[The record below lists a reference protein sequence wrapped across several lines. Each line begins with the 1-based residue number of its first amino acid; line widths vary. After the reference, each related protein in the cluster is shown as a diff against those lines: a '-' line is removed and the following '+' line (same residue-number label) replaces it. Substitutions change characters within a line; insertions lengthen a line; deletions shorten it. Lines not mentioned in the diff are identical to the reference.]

1 MSVMQSSNC
10 FILKLYCLGNSN
22 SMTSNFLEIFF
33 LSAVQGITEF
43 IPVSSSSHLILLATW
58 FDFSISS
65 LIIDVGLHLGS
76 LLAIIFY
83 FKKELLNISNDKKL
97 FNLLLIGS
105 IPLILVGYIFYST
118 GIINSFRN
126 LEIIAWT
133 TLIFGI
139 LMYFADTFKIKKN
152 IEKDLT
158 IKNILIIG
166 ILQIL
171 AIIPG
176 VSRAGITITAGR
188 FLNFDRHDS
197 TKISF
202 YLSIPALM
210 GASVLSLKDAVSE
223 NLEFNLFLIVSII
236 LSFIFSYL
244 TIKYFL
250 IYTKKFSLKFF
261 VIYRIVLSI
270 INFFII
276 YN

>member
-1 MSVMQSSNC
+1 MIS
-10 FILKLYCLGNSN
+10 IY
-22 SMTSNFLEIFF
+22 LEILI
-33 LSAVQGITEF
+33 LSIVQGISEF
-43 IPVSSSSHLILLATW
+43 LPVSSSAHLII
-58 FDFSISS
+58 FSNIIDFSNNS
-65 LIIDVGLHLGS
+65 LIFDVGLHLGS
-76 LLAIIFY
+76 LLAILFY
-83 FKKELLNISNDKKL
+83 FRKELLNILNDKKL

-105 IPLILVGYIFYST
+105 IPLILVGYIFYT
-118 GIINSFRN
+118 TDIINSFRN
-126 LEIIAWT
+126 LKIIAWT
-133 TLIFGI
+133 TLIFGL
-139 LMYFADTFKIKKN
+139 LMYFADTFKIKKK

-166 ILQIL
+166 VMQIL

-176 VSRAGITITAGR
+176 VSRSGITITAGR
-188 FLNFDRHDS
+188 FLNFDRYDS

-210 GASVLSLKDAVSE
+210 GASVLSLKDAVNE
-223 NLEFNLFLIVSII
+223 NIEFNFFLIISII

-261 VIYRIVLSI
+261 VIYRVVLSI
-270 INFFII
+270 IIFLII

>member
-1 MSVMQSSNC
+1 MISN
-10 FILKLYCLGNSN
+10 Y
-22 SMTSNFLEIFF
+22 LEVLV
-33 LSAVQGITEF
+33 LSIIQGISEF
-43 IPVSSSSHLILLATW
+43 IPVSSSAHLII
-58 FDFSISS
+58 FSNIISFSNKS
-65 LIIDVGLHLGS
+65 LIFDVGLHLGS
-76 LLAIIFY
+76 LLAIVFY
-83 FKKELLNISNDKKL
+83 FKKELFNISNNKKL
-97 FNLLLIGS
+97 LNLLLIGS

-118 GIINSFRN
+118 DIINSFRN
-126 LEIIAWT
+126 LKMIAWT

-139 LMYFADTFKIKKN
+139 LMYFADTFKVKKN
-152 IEKDLT
+152 IENDLS

-188 FLNFDRHDS
+188 FLSFDRHDS

-210 GASVLSLKDAVSE
+210 GASVLSLKDAVYE
-223 NLEFNLFLIVSII
+223 NLEFNFLLIISII

-261 VIYRIVLSI
+261 VIYRVILSMIIFSI
-270 INFFII
+270 I
-276 YN
+276 YY

>member
-1 MSVMQSSNC
+1 MISNYLDVL
-10 FILKLYCLGNSN
+10 ILS
-22 SMTSNFLEIFF
+22 II
-33 LSAVQGITEF
+33 QGISEF
-43 IPVSSSSHLILLATW
+43 LPVSSSAHLII
-58 FDFSISS
+58 FSNIIDFSNQS
-65 LIIDVGLHLGS
+65 LIFDVGLHLGS
-76 LLAIIFY
+76 LLAILFY
-83 FKKELLNISNDKKL
+83 FRKELLNIANDKKL

-126 LEIIAWT
+126 LKIIAWA
-133 TLIFGI
+133 TLIFGL
-139 LMYFADTFKIKKN
+139 LMYFADTFKIEKK
-152 IEKDLT
+152 IEKNLN
-158 IKNILIIG
+158 IRNILIIG
-166 ILQIL
+166 IMQIL
-171 AIIPG
+171 AVIPG
-176 VSRAGITITAGR
+176 VSRSGITITAGR

-210 GASVLSLKDAVSE
+210 GASALALKDVINE
-223 NLEFNLFLIVSII
+223 NVEFNFFLIISII

-270 INFFII
+270 IIFLII

>member
-1 MSVMQSSNC
+1 MISN
-10 FILKLYCLGNSN
+10 Y
-22 SMTSNFLEIFF
+22 LEILT
-33 LSAVQGITEF
+33 LSIVQGISEF
-43 IPVSSSSHLILLATW
+43 LPVSSSAHLII
-58 FDFSISS
+58 FSNIINFSNNS
-65 LIIDVGLHLGS
+65 LIFDVGLHLGS
-76 LLAIIFY
+76 LLAILFY
-83 FKKELLNISNDKKL
+83 FRKELLNILNDKKL

-105 IPLILVGYIFYST
+105 IPLILFGYIFYTT

-126 LEIIAWT
+126 LKIIAWT
-133 TLIFGI
+133 TLIFGL
-139 LMYFADTFKIKKN
+139 LMYFSDTFKIKKK

-166 ILQIL
+166 VMQIL

-176 VSRAGITITAGR
+176 VSRSGITITTGR
-188 FLNFDRHDS
+188 FLNFDRYDS

-210 GASVLSLKDAVSE
+210 GASVLSLKDAVNE
-223 NLEFNLFLIVSII
+223 NIEFNFFLIISII

-261 VIYRIVLSI
+261 VIYRVVLSI
-270 INFFII
+270 MIFLII

>member
-1 MSVMQSSNC
+1 MISN
-10 FILKLYCLGNSN
+10 Y
-22 SMTSNFLEIFF
+22 LEILI
-33 LSAVQGITEF
+33 LSIVQGISEF
-43 IPVSSSSHLILLATW
+43 LPVSSSAHLII
-58 FDFSISS
+58 FSNIINFSNNS
-65 LIIDVGLHLGS
+65 LIFDVGLHLGS
-76 LLAIIFY
+76 LFAILFY
-83 FKKELLNISNDKKL
+83 FRKELLNILNDKKL

-105 IPLILVGYIFYST
+105 IPLILVGYIFYT
-118 GIINSFRN
+118 KDIIYLFRN
-126 LEIIAWT
+126 LKIIAWT
-133 TLIFGI
+133 TLIFGL
-139 LMYFADTFKIKKN
+139 LMYYADSFTIKKK

-166 ILQIL
+166 VMQIL

-176 VSRAGITITAGR
+176 VSRSGITITAGR

-210 GASVLSLKDAVSE
+210 GASVLSLKDAVNE
-223 NLEFNLFLIVSII
+223 NIEFNFFLIVSII

-270 INFFII
+270 VIFLII

>member
-1 MSVMQSSNC
+1 MISN
-10 FILKLYCLGNSN
+10 Y
-22 SMTSNFLEIFF
+22 LEILI
-33 LSAVQGITEF
+33 LSIIQGISEF
-43 IPVSSSSHLILLATW
+43 LPVSSSAHLII
-58 FDFSISS
+58 FSNIINFSNNS
-65 LIIDVGLHLGS
+65 LIFDVGLHLGS
-76 LLAIIFY
+76 LLAILFY
-83 FKKELLNISNDKKL
+83 FKKELLNILNDKKL

-118 GIINSFRN
+118 GLINSIRN
-126 LEIIAWT
+126 LKIIAWT
-133 TLIFGI
+133 TLIFGL
-139 LMYFADTFKIKKN
+139 LMYFADTFKIKKK

-176 VSRAGITITAGR
+176 VSRSGITITAGR

-202 YLSIPALM
+202 YLSIPALI
-210 GASVLSLKDAVSE
+210 GASVLALKDAVNE
-223 NLEFNLFLIVSII
+223 NIEFNFFLLISII

-261 VIYRIVLSI
+261 VIYRIILAI
-270 INFFII
+270 IIFLIV

>member
-1 MSVMQSSNC
+1 MISNYLEVL
-10 FILKLYCLGNSN
+10 ILS
-22 SMTSNFLEIFF
+22 II
-33 LSAVQGITEF
+33 QGISEF
-43 IPVSSSSHLILLATW
+43 LPISSSAHLIIFSNIT
-58 FDFSISS
+58 DFSNQS
-65 LIIDVGLHLGS
+65 LIFDVGLHLGS
-76 LLAIIFY
+76 LLAILFY
-83 FKKELLNISNDKKL
+83 FRKELLNIANDKKL

-126 LEIIAWT
+126 LKIIAWA
-133 TLIFGI
+133 TLIFGL
-139 LMYFADTFKIKKN
+139 LMYFADTFKIEKK
-152 IEKDLT
+152 IEKNLN
-158 IKNILIIG
+158 IRNILIIG
-166 ILQIL
+166 IMQIL
-171 AIIPG
+171 AVIPG
-176 VSRAGITITAGR
+176 VSRSGITITAGR

-210 GASVLSLKDAVSE
+210 GASALALKDVINE
-223 NLEFNLFLIVSII
+223 NVEFNFFLIISII

-270 INFFII
+270 IIFLII

>member
-1 MSVMQSSNC
+1 MISNYLEVL
-10 FILKLYCLGNSN
+10 ILS
-22 SMTSNFLEIFF
+22 II
-33 LSAVQGITEF
+33 QGISEF
-43 IPVSSSSHLILLATW
+43 LPISSSAHLIIFSNIT
-58 FDFSISS
+58 DFSNQS
-65 LIIDVGLHLGS
+65 LIFDVGLHLGS
-76 LLAIIFY
+76 LLAILFY
-83 FKKELLNISNDKKL
+83 FRKELLNIANDKKL

-105 IPLILVGYIFYST
+105 IPLILIGYIFYST

-126 LEIIAWT
+126 LKIIAWA
-133 TLIFGI
+133 TLIFGL
-139 LMYFADTFKIKKN
+139 LMYFADTFKIEKK
-152 IEKDLT
+152 IEKNLN
-158 IKNILIIG
+158 IRNILIIG
-166 ILQIL
+166 IMQIL
-171 AIIPG
+171 AVIPG
-176 VSRAGITITAGR
+176 VSRSGITITAGR

-210 GASVLSLKDAVSE
+210 GASALALKDVVNE
-223 NLEFNLFLIVSII
+223 NVEFNFFLIISII

-270 INFFII
+270 IIFLII

>member
-1 MSVMQSSNC
+1 MISNYLEVL
-10 FILKLYCLGNSN
+10 ILS
-22 SMTSNFLEIFF
+22 II
-33 LSAVQGITEF
+33 QGISEF
-43 IPVSSSSHLILLATW
+43 LPVSSSAHLII
-58 FDFSISS
+58 FSNIIDFSNQS
-65 LIIDVGLHLGS
+65 LIFDVGLHLGS
-76 LLAIIFY
+76 LLAILFY
-83 FKKELLNISNDKKL
+83 FRKELLNIRNDKKL

-105 IPLILVGYIFYST
+105 IPLILFGYIFYST

-126 LEIIAWT
+126 LKIIAWT
-133 TLIFGI
+133 TLIFGL
-139 LMYFADTFKIKKN
+139 LMYFADTFKIKKK

-166 ILQIL
+166 IMQIL

-176 VSRAGITITAGR
+176 VSRSGITITAGR

-210 GASVLSLKDAVSE
+210 GASVLSLKDVVNE
-223 NLEFNLFLIVSII
+223 NIEFNFLLIISII

-261 VIYRIVLSI
+261 VIYRIILSI
-270 INFFII
+270 MIFLII

>member
-1 MSVMQSSNC
+1 MISN
-10 FILKLYCLGNSN
+10 Y
-22 SMTSNFLEIFF
+22 LEILI
-33 LSAVQGITEF
+33 LSIIQGISEF
-43 IPVSSSSHLILLATW
+43 LPVSSSAHLII
-58 FDFSISS
+58 FSNIINFSNNS
-65 LIIDVGLHLGS
+65 LIFDVGLHLGS
-76 LLAIIFY
+76 LLAILFY
-83 FKKELLNISNDKKL
+83 FRKELLKILNDKKL

-105 IPLILVGYIFYST
+105 IPLILFGYIFYTT

-126 LEIIAWT
+126 LKIIAWT
-133 TLIFGI
+133 TLIFGL
-139 LMYFADTFKIKKN
+139 LMYFSDTFKIKKK

-166 ILQIL
+166 VMQIL

-176 VSRAGITITAGR
+176 VSRSGITITAGR
-188 FLNFDRHDS
+188 FLNFDRYDS

-210 GASVLSLKDAVSE
+210 GASVLSLKDAVNE
-223 NLEFNLFLIVSII
+223 NIEFNFFLIISII

-261 VIYRIVLSI
+261 VIYRVVLSI
-270 INFFII
+270 IIFLII

>member
-1 MSVMQSSNC
+1 MISN
-10 FILKLYCLGNSN
+10 Y
-22 SMTSNFLEIFF
+22 LEILI
-33 LSAVQGITEF
+33 LSIVQGISEF
-43 IPVSSSSHLILLATW
+43 LPVSSSAHLII
-58 FDFSISS
+58 FSNIINFSNNS
-65 LIIDVGLHLGS
+65 LIFDVGLHLGS
-76 LLAIIFY
+76 LLAILFY
-83 FKKELLNISNDKKL
+83 FRKELLNILNDKKL

-105 IPLILVGYIFYST
+105 IPLILVGYIFYT
-118 GIINSFRN
+118 TDIINSFRN
-126 LEIIAWT
+126 LKIIAWT
-133 TLIFGI
+133 TLIFGL
-139 LMYFADTFKIKKN
+139 LMYFADTFKIKKK

-166 ILQIL
+166 TMQIF

-176 VSRAGITITAGR
+176 VSRSGITITAGR

-210 GASVLSLKDAVSE
+210 GASVLSLKDAVNE
-223 NLEFNLFLIVSII
+223 NIEFNFFLIISIV

-261 VIYRIVLSI
+261 VIYRVVLSI
-270 INFFII
+270 IIFLII

>member
-1 MSVMQSSNC
+1 MISNYLEVL
-10 FILKLYCLGNSN
+10 ILS
-22 SMTSNFLEIFF
+22 II
-33 LSAVQGITEF
+33 QGISEF
-43 IPVSSSSHLILLATW
+43 LPVSSSAHLII
-58 FDFSISS
+58 FSNIINFSNQS
-65 LIIDVGLHLGS
+65 LIFDVGLHLGS
-76 LLAIIFY
+76 LLAILFY
-83 FKKELLNISNDKKL
+83 FRKELLNIANDKKL

-105 IPLILVGYIFYST
+105 IPLILAGYIFYST

-126 LEIIAWT
+126 LKIIAWA
-133 TLIFGI
+133 TLIFGL
-139 LMYFADTFKIKKN
+139 LMYFADTFKIEKK
-152 IEKDLT
+152 IEKNLN
-158 IKNILIIG
+158 IRNILIIG
-166 ILQIL
+166 IMQIL
-171 AIIPG
+171 AVIPG
-176 VSRAGITITAGR
+176 VSRSGITITAGR

-210 GASVLSLKDAVSE
+210 GASALALKDVINE
-223 NLEFNLFLIVSII
+223 NVEFNFFLIISII

-270 INFFII
+270 IIFLII

>member
-1 MSVMQSSNC
+1 MISNYLEVL
-10 FILKLYCLGNSN
+10 ILS
-22 SMTSNFLEIFF
+22 II
-33 LSAVQGITEF
+33 QGISEF
-43 IPVSSSSHLILLATW
+43 LPISSSAHLIIFSNIT
-58 FDFSISS
+58 DFSNQS
-65 LIIDVGLHLGS
+65 LIFDVGLHLGS
-76 LLAIIFY
+76 LLAILFY
-83 FKKELLNISNDKKL
+83 FRKELLNIANDKKL

-126 LEIIAWT
+126 LKIIAWA
-133 TLIFGI
+133 TLIFGL
-139 LMYFADTFKIKKN
+139 LMYFADTFKIEKK
-152 IEKDLT
+152 IEKNLN

-166 ILQIL
+166 IMQIL
-171 AIIPG
+171 AVIPG
-176 VSRAGITITAGR
+176 VSRSGITITAGR

-210 GASVLSLKDAVSE
+210 GASALALKDVINE
-223 NLEFNLFLIVSII
+223 NVEFNFFLIISII

-270 INFFII
+270 IIFLII

>member
-1 MSVMQSSNC
+1 MISN
-10 FILKLYCLGNSN
+10 Y
-22 SMTSNFLEIFF
+22 LEILI
-33 LSAVQGITEF
+33 LSIVQGISEF
-43 IPVSSSSHLILLATW
+43 LPVSSSAHLII
-58 FDFSISS
+58 FSNIINFSNNS
-65 LIIDVGLHLGS
+65 LIFDVGLHLGS
-76 LLAIIFY
+76 LLAILFY
-83 FKKELLNISNDKKL
+83 FRKELLNILNDKKL

-118 GIINSFRN
+118 GLINSIRN
-126 LEIIAWT
+126 LKIIAWT
-133 TLIFGI
+133 TLIFGL
-139 LMYFADTFKIKKN
+139 LMYFADTFKIKKK

-166 ILQIL
+166 VMQIL

-176 VSRAGITITAGR
+176 VSRSGITITAGR

-210 GASVLSLKDAVSE
+210 GASVLSLKDVVNE
-223 NLEFNLFLIVSII
+223 NIEFNFFLIISII

-261 VIYRIVLSI
+261 VIYRVVLSI
-270 INFFII
+270 VIFLII

>member
-1 MSVMQSSNC
+1 MISN
-10 FILKLYCLGNSN
+10 Y
-22 SMTSNFLEIFF
+22 LEILI
-33 LSAVQGITEF
+33 LSIIQGISEF
-43 IPVSSSSHLILLATW
+43 LPVSRSAHLII
-58 FDFSISS
+58 FSNIINFSNNS
-65 LIIDVGLHLGS
+65 LIFDVGLHLGS
-76 LLAIIFY
+76 LFAILFY
-83 FKKELLNISNDKKL
+83 FRKELLNILNDKKL

-118 GIINSFRN
+118 GLINSIRN
-126 LEIIAWT
+126 LKIIAWT
-133 TLIFGI
+133 TLIFGL
-139 LMYFADTFKIKKN
+139 LMYFADTFKIKKK

-176 VSRAGITITAGR
+176 VSRSGITITAGR

-202 YLSIPALM
+202 YLSIPALI
-210 GASVLSLKDAVSE
+210 GASVLALKDAVNE
-223 NLEFNLFLIVSII
+223 NIEFNFFLLISII

-261 VIYRIVLSI
+261 VIYRIILAI
-270 INFFII
+270 IIFLIV

>member
-1 MSVMQSSNC
+1 MISNYLEVL
-10 FILKLYCLGNSN
+10 ILS
-22 SMTSNFLEIFF
+22 II
-33 LSAVQGITEF
+33 QGISEF
-43 IPVSSSSHLILLATW
+43 LPVSSSAHLII
-58 FDFSISS
+58 FSNIINFSNKS
-65 LIIDVGLHLGS
+65 LIFDVGLHLGS
-76 LLAIIFY
+76 LLAILFY
-83 FKKELLNISNDKKL
+83 FRKELLNILNDKKL

-105 IPLILVGYIFYST
+105 IPLILVGYIFYT
-118 GIINSFRN
+118 TDIINSFRN
-126 LEIIAWT
+126 LKIIAWT
-133 TLIFGI
+133 TLIFGL
-139 LMYFADTFKIKKN
+139 LMYFSDTFKIKKK

-166 ILQIL
+166 VMQIL

-176 VSRAGITITAGR
+176 VSRSGITITAGR
-188 FLNFDRHDS
+188 FLNFDRYDS

-210 GASVLSLKDAVSE
+210 GASVLSLKDAVNE
-223 NLEFNLFLIVSII
+223 NIEFNFFLIISII

-261 VIYRIVLSI
+261 VIYRVVLSI
-270 INFFII
+270 MIFFII

>member
-1 MSVMQSSNC
+1 MISN
-10 FILKLYCLGNSN
+10 Y
-22 SMTSNFLEIFF
+22 LEILI
-33 LSAVQGITEF
+33 LSIVQGISEF
-43 IPVSSSSHLILLATW
+43 LPVSSSAHLIILSNIIN
-58 FDFSISS
+58 FSNNS
-65 LIIDVGLHLGS
+65 LIFDVGLHLGS
-76 LLAIIFY
+76 LLAILFY
-83 FKKELLNISNDKKL
+83 FRKELLNILNDKKL

-118 GIINSFRN
+118 GLINSIRN
-126 LEIIAWT
+126 LKIIAWT
-133 TLIFGI
+133 TLIFGL
-139 LMYFADTFKIKKN
+139 LMYFADTFKIKKK

-166 ILQIL
+166 VMQIL

-176 VSRAGITITAGR
+176 VSRSGITITAGR

-210 GASVLSLKDAVSE
+210 GASALSLKDVINE
-223 NLEFNLFLIVSII
+223 NVEFNFFLIISII

-261 VIYRIVLSI
+261 VIYRVVLSI
-270 INFFII
+270 IIFSII
-276 YN
+276 YY

>member
-1 MSVMQSSNC
+1 MISN
-10 FILKLYCLGNSN
+10 Y
-22 SMTSNFLEIFF
+22 LEILI
-33 LSAVQGITEF
+33 LSIVQGISEF
-43 IPVSSSSHLILLATW
+43 LPVSSSAHLIV
-58 FDFSISS
+58 FSNIIDFSNQS
-65 LIIDVGLHLGS
+65 LIFDVGLHLGS
-76 LLAIIFY
+76 LLAILFY
-83 FKKELLNISNDKKL
+83 FRKELLNIRNDKKL

-105 IPLILVGYIFYST
+105 IPLILFGYIFYST

-126 LEIIAWT
+126 LKIIAWT
-133 TLIFGI
+133 TLIFGL
-139 LMYFADTFKIKKN
+139 LMYFADTFNIKKK

-166 ILQIL
+166 VMQIL
-171 AIIPG
+171 AVIPG
-176 VSRAGITITAGR
+176 VSRSGITITASR

-210 GASVLSLKDAVSE
+210 GASVLSLKDVVNE
-223 NLEFNLFLIVSII
+223 NIEFNFLLIISIT

-250 IYTKKFSLKFF
+250 IYTKNFSLKFF
-261 VIYRIVLSI
+261 VIYRIILSI
-270 INFFII
+270 MIFLII

>member
-1 MSVMQSSNC
+1 M
-10 FILKLYCLGNSN
+10 IW
-22 SMTSNFLEIFF
+22 NFLEILI
-33 LSAVQGITEF
+33 LSIIQGISEF
-43 IPVSSSSHLILLATW
+43 LPVSSSAHLII
-58 FDFSISS
+58 FSNIIDFSNQS
-65 LIIDVGLHLGS
+65 IIFDVGLHFGS

-97 FNLLLIGS
+97 FNLLIIGS

-118 GIINSFRN
+118 GMINSFRN
-126 LEIIAWT
+126 LETIAWT
-133 TLIFGI
+133 TLVFGI
-139 LMYFADTFKIKKN
+139 LMYFSDTFKVKKN
-152 IEKDLT
+152 IEKDLS

-166 ILQIL
+166 VLQIF

-197 TKISF
+197 AKISF
-202 YLSIPALM
+202 YLSIPALI
-210 GASVLSLKDAVSE
+210 GASVLSLKDAISE
-223 NLEFNLFLIVSII
+223 DLEFNFLLIISII

-261 VIYRIVLSI
+261 VIYRIILSI
-270 INFFII
+270 IIFSII
-276 YN
+276 YY

>member
-1 MSVMQSSNC
+1 MISN
-10 FILKLYCLGNSN
+10 Y
-22 SMTSNFLEIFF
+22 LEILI
-33 LSAVQGITEF
+33 LSIVQGISEF
-43 IPVSSSSHLILLATW
+43 LPVSSSAHLII
-58 FDFSISS
+58 FSNIINFSNNS
-65 LIIDVGLHLGS
+65 LIFDVGLHLGS
-76 LLAIIFY
+76 LLAILFY
-83 FKKELLNISNDKKL
+83 FRKELLNILNDKKL

-105 IPLILVGYIFYST
+105 IPLILVGYIFYT
-118 GIINSFRN
+118 KDIIYLFRN
-126 LEIIAWT
+126 LTIIAWT
-133 TLIFGI
+133 TLIFGL
-139 LMYFADTFKIKKN
+139 LMYFADTFKIKKK

-166 ILQIL
+166 VMQIL

-176 VSRAGITITAGR
+176 VSRSGITITAGR

-210 GASVLSLKDAVSE
+210 GASVLSLKDVVNE
-223 NLEFNLFLIVSII
+223 NIEFNFFLIISII

-270 INFFII
+270 VIFLII

>member
-1 MSVMQSSNC
+1 MISNYLEVL
-10 FILKLYCLGNSN
+10 ILS
-22 SMTSNFLEIFF
+22 I
-33 LSAVQGITEF
+33 VQGISEF
-43 IPVSSSSHLILLATW
+43 LPVSSSAHLIV
-58 FDFSISS
+58 FSNIIDFSNKS
-65 LIIDVGLHLGS
+65 LIFDVGLHLGS
-76 LLAIIFY
+76 LLAILFY
-83 FKKELLNISNDKKL
+83 FRKELLNIRNDKKL

-105 IPLILVGYIFYST
+105 IPLILFGYIFYST

-126 LEIIAWT
+126 LKIIAWT
-133 TLIFGI
+133 TLIFGL
-139 LMYFADTFKIKKN
+139 LMYFADTFNIKKK

-166 ILQIL
+166 VMQIL
-171 AIIPG
+171 AVIPG
-176 VSRAGITITAGR
+176 VSRSGITITAGR

-210 GASVLSLKDAVSE
+210 GASVLSLKDVVNE
-223 NLEFNLFLIVSII
+223 NIEFNFLLIISII

-261 VIYRIVLSI
+261 VIYQNV
-270 INFFII
+270 F
-276 YN
+276 